1 METFVKRG
9 KRKPASLKGS
19 QKRRTKKLKA
29 SNIRKA
35 ETGLH

>member
-1 METFVKRG
+1 METFAKRE
-9 KRKPASLKGS
+9 KRKPPLLKGR